1 MKKTGLA
8 ALLLALS
15 VTANGDYSEHAEA
28 EAFTDHM
35 VNEHG
40 FEREQIQAWLAE
52 AEKRQNILDAI
63 ARPAERVLTWAEYRP
78 IFVVPLRVK
87 NGVTFWREH
96 EEILARAEKEFGVP
110 AEIIVAIIGV
120 ETNYGRNMGS
130 HRVIDA
136 LSTLAFDYPPRS
148 AFFRRELENYF
159 LLMREQS
166 QNPLDFKGSYAGAM
180 GYGQFMP
187 SSYRHY
193 AVDFDGDGFTDI
205 WNNTTDAIGSVANY
219 FRRHGWRA
227 DEPVAVRVRVDEAPE
242 GVRYNSISRPET
254 PVSEWREQGFRPV
267 VPVDDDAPASPLQLE
282 GEYGEEFWF
291 GFHNFYVITRYNRS
305 HLYAMAVYDLSR
317 ELRAQMETGE

>member
-1 MKKTGLA
+1 MRKPGVA
-8 ALLLALS
+8 GLLLALTLS
-15 VTANGDYSEHAEA
+15 AHSDYSEHPEA

-35 VNEHG
+35 VSEHG
-40 FEREQIQAWLAE
+40 FEREQIQAWLSE

-63 ARPAERVLTWAEYRP
+63 ARPAERTLTWAEYRP
-78 IFVVPLRVK
+78 IFVVPLRVN
-87 NGVTFWREH
+87 NGVAFWREH
-96 EEILARAEKEFGVP
+96 KDILARAEKEFGVP

-148 AFFRRELENYF
+148 DFFRRELENYF
-159 LLMREQS
+159 LLMREQE

-193 AVDFDGDGFTDI
+193 AIDFDGDGFTDI
-205 WNNTTDAIGSVANY
+205 WNNRTDAIGSVANY
-219 FRRHGWRA
+219 FSRHGWRA
-227 DEPVAVRVRVDEAPE
+227 DEPVAVRVRTDDKPDDI
-242 GVRYNSISRPET
+242 RYNSISRPET
-254 PVSEWREQGFRPV
+254 PVSEWRERGFQPV
-267 VPVDDDAPASPLQLE
+267 VPVDDAAPASPLQLE
-282 GEYGEEFWF
+282 GDYGEEFWF

-317 ELRAQMETGE
+317 ELRSQLEAGE